1 MANMN
6 CAKRLA
12 LGKRGVHFAGS
23 VCGFRKIVKNVMNL
37 EGSAKRNVQA
47 FTYFRMFFSARFY
60 YPVFAL
66 LFLDYGLSLEQ
77 FGILNAVWAAT
88 IVLCEVPSG
97 ALADTIG
104 RRNLLIATGLCMAV
118 EMGVLLMA
126 PIGGGSWLFI
136 LFLITRVVS
145 GFAEAAAS
153 GADEALAYDSLKAAG
168 KEDQWGRVLERV
180 QRDTS
185 IAFFFS
191 MMVGAAVYDPVWVNK
206 FLDVLGAGFYVEQAD
221 VVKLPI
227 LLTFL
232 SSLVVLAMSL
242 RMRDPNP
249 TTVSSLSA
257 TIAES
262 WQRTLRAGRWIW
274 ITPLP
279 LGVLLAAVVLDS
291 PIRLFLTLASG
302 YWETINLPV
311 ASFGLVGSG
320 MALLG
325 LAVPPLARRM
335 SDHYKPVWNFAF
347 LCGLVLVGLIGL
359 SQVIPFWG
367 ILPGVCLFAGM
378 YFLNYFASR
387 YLNEAADSDQRAT
400 ILSFKGL
407 SINLSYGAASLLYSG
422 LVAGIREGMPAESI
436 IASDRGLETSVFVD
450 SLQWLPIAFVCAVLA
465 MAAAYYWRFK
475 LGGGDARSSSSTR
488 S

>member
-1 MANMN
+1 MSAVDFERS
-6 CAKRLA
+6 AQR
-12 LGKRGVHFAGS
+12 
-23 VCGFRKIVKNVMNL
+23 NL
-37 EGSAKRNVQA
+37 QA

-66 LFLDYGLSLEQ
+66 LFLDFGLSLEQ

-104 RRNLLIATGLCMAV
+104 RRNLLITTGLCMFV
-118 EMGVLLMA
+118 EMGVLLLA
-126 PIGGGSWLFI
+126 PIDGGAWLFS
-136 LFLITRVVS
+136 LFLINRVVS

-206 FLDVLGAGFYVEQAD
+206 FLDAVGAGFYVDQKAI
-221 VVKLPI
+221 VKLPI
-227 LLTFL
+227 LLTFF
-232 SSLVVLAMSL
+232 SSLVVLLMAF
-242 RMRDPNP
+242 RMQEPRRKD
-249 TTVSSLSA
+249 TLSWST

-262 WQRTLRAGRWIW
+262 WHRTLRAGRWIW
-274 ITPLP
+274 VTPLP
-279 LGVLLAAVVLDS
+279 FGILLGALVLDS

-302 YWETINLPV
+302 YWESIQLPV

-325 LAVPPLARRM
+325 LAIPFLARLM
-335 SDHYKPVWNFAF
+335 SERYKPVWNFAF
-347 LCGLVLVGLIGL
+347 LCGLVLVGLAGL
-359 SQVIPFWG
+359 GFVLPYWG
-367 ILPGVCLFAGM
+367 ILPGVCLFAAM
-378 YFLNYFASR
+378 YFMNFFVSR
-387 YLNEAADSDQRAT
+387 YLNAEAESDQRAT

-407 SINLSYGAASLLYSG
+407 STNVSYGVISLLYSV
-422 LVAGIREGMPAESI
+422 LVAGIREGMPEAAMTEFTG
-436 IASDRGLETSVFVD
+436 GLETPVFVA
-450 SLQWLPIAFVCAVLA
+450 SLQWLPAVFIIGLMTA
-465 MAAAYYWRFK
+465 LVLYRLKFRNR
-475 LGGGDARSSSSTR
+475 G
-488 S
+488 